1 MLAKPAGM
9 TERPRVDPGLLLL
22 LTPILWGATFPA
34 AKVGLEAIGVFP
46 FMFWTRFVGF
56 LTILAA
62 VPLVA
67 RGEVTAPAVRR
78 VAGPGFLLGGLI
90 FVAYVLQTEGLAR
103 TTATNAGFITGLYVV
118 FTPILGLVLF
128 RRRAGSVAWVAGL
141 VSLVGMALL
150 SVPGFGELRPRFGDL
165 LVLASAV
172 AWAGHAV
179 GVGYFAGRHP
189 SLLLSLAQMAATAT
203 FHLAAVIPIGF
214 LAPDTG
220 QVWLMLLITGLLGT
234 GVAYTL
240 QVIAQETITATR
252 AVVILAGEAVSAAA
266 ISYVWLGERLD
277 PHQWLG
283 ALLVLGAIVLSELS
297 ARRRDLEA
305 EIAAPV

>member
-1 MLAKPAGM
+1 M
-9 TERPRVDPGLLLL
+9 TGRRRVDAGILLL
-22 LTPILWGATFPA
+22 LTPVLWGATFPA

-56 LTILAA
+56 VTILAA

-67 RGEVTAPAVRR
+67 RREPTAGSIRR
-78 VAGPGFLLGGLI
+78 VAGPGLLLGALI

-103 TTATNAGFITGLYVV
+103 TTATNAGFITGVYVV

-128 RRRAGSVAWVAGL
+128 RRRTGPAAWAAAL
-141 VSLVGMALL
+141 VSMVGLSLL
-150 SVPGFGELRPRFGDL
+150 SVPSLADLRPRFGDL
-165 LVLASAV
+165 LVLASAI

-189 SLLLSLAQMAATAT
+189 TVLLSLAQMGATAA
-203 FHLAAVIPIGF
+203 FHLVVVIPIGF
-214 LAPDTG
+214 RVPDTG
-220 QVWLMLLITGLLGT
+220 QVWLMLLITGLLGS

-240 QVIAQETITATR
+240 QVMAQETVTATR
-252 AVVILAGEAVSAAA
+252 AVVILAGESVSAAA

-277 PHQWLG
+277 PHQWAG
-283 ALLVLGAIVLSELS
+283 ALLVLGAMALSELS
-297 ARRRDLEA
+297 ARRGDLEA
-305 EIAAPV
+305 KVATPV